1 MSHTLRKRIYR
12 KIDRTSAVFK
22 SKRPTKTKILD
33 ADIDE
38 FISNLSPDT
47 SDMSDD
53 SDFEF
58 DGTILDKWVAQSKS
72 TDGPDIESMEFIFDV
87 IIKKMPPAVQLPFL
101 GMKRAVIY
109 CNNLYA
115 ANLKFFR
122 GILSASSMLVAWV
135 IHFLY
140 ILSTS
145 YRHILLSSYRFII
158 KVDAWMDQ
166 ILDDRVVPEQSSMM
180 SKTIRDKIAE
190 SMKLSK
196 MPVSTKRARE
206 LMLHSSGSKTRNGT
220 GSFLK
225 WLHAVDGAKQA
236 NEGTAVSK
244 FATDM
249 ARGITDMN
257 IGGMNLADLTNKF
270 PDMNLADLTNK
281 FPDMHLAD
289 LGADL
294 GTKIQDM
301 HIAENLQNV
310 GGQLVGQLK
319 EIDVE
324 ENIKKTKRTM
334 KKMGDGLK
342 SIGNTFGSMFGKKKE
357 PEIEPPV
364 KQNVQEENLKKSIEK
379 IRRDS
384 MSENPKPLSNI
395 NVRVSNAKIS
405 NAKLSNAKL
414 SNAKFSNPKI
424 SNAKLSNAKM
434 SNAKTSN
441 TKTSNTQATTKK
453 FSKTG
458 SSLKMP

>member
-1 MSHTLRKRIYR
+1 
-12 KIDRTSAVFK
+12 
-22 SKRPTKTKILD
+22 
-33 ADIDE
+33 
-38 FISNLSPDT
+38 
-47 SDMSDD
+47 
-53 SDFEF
+53 
-58 DGTILDKWVAQSKS
+58 
-72 TDGPDIESMEFIFDV
+72 
-87 IIKKMPPAVQLPFL
+87 
-101 GMKRAVIY
+101 
-109 CNNLYA
+109 
-115 ANLKFFR
+115 
-122 GILSASSMLVAWV
+122 
-135 IHFLY
+135 
-140 ILSTS
+140 
-145 YRHILLSSYRFII
+145 
-158 KVDAWMDQ
+158 
-166 ILDDRVVPEQSSMM
+166 MM

-190 SMKLSK
+190 SIKLSK
-196 MPVSTKRARE
+196 TPVSTKRARE
-206 LMLHSSGSKTRNGT
+206 LMLHSSGSKTQNGT

-270 PDMNLADLTNK
+270 PDINLADLTNK

-289 LGADL
+289 FGADL

-364 KQNVQEENLKKSIEK
+364 KQKVHEENLKKSIEK

-384 MSENPKPLSNI
+384 ISENSKPLSNI
-395 NVRVSNAKIS
+395 NVRVSNAKI
-405 NAKLSNAKL
+405 
-414 SNAKFSNPKI
+414 SNPKI

-441 TKTSNTQATTKK
+441 TKTSNTQISNTKTSNTKTSNTQATTKK
-453 FSKTG
+453 SSKTG
-458 SSLKMP
+458 SSLKM

>member
-1 MSHTLRKRIYR
+1 M
-12 KIDRTSAVFK
+12 
-22 SKRPTKTKILD
+22 
-33 ADIDE
+33 
-38 FISNLSPDT
+38 NLPD
-47 SDMSDD
+47 
-53 SDFEF
+53 
-58 DGTILDKWVAQSKS
+58 
-72 TDGPDIESMEFIFDV
+72 
-87 IIKKMPPAVQLPFL
+87 
-101 GMKRAVIY
+101 
-109 CNNLYA
+109 
-115 ANLKFFR
+115 
-122 GILSASSMLVAWV
+122 
-135 IHFLY
+135 
-140 ILSTS
+140 
-145 YRHILLSSYRFII
+145 
-158 KVDAWMDQ
+158 
-166 ILDDRVVPEQSSMM
+166 
-180 SKTIRDKIAE
+180 SKTQ
-190 SMKLSK
+190 
-196 MPVSTKRARE
+196 
-206 LMLHSSGSKTRNGT
+206 NGT

-270 PDMNLADLTNK
+270 PDMNLGDLTNK

-357 PEIEPPV
+357 PEIESPV
-364 KQNVQEENLKKSIEK
+364 KQKVHEENLKKTIEK
-379 IRRDS
+379 IRRNS
-384 MSENPKPLSNI
+384 LSENPKPLSNL
-395 NVRVSNAKIS
+395 NVRVS

-424 SNAKLSNAKM
+424 SKVKLSNAKM
-434 SNAKTSN
+434 SNAKIPNTKIPNTKTSN
-441 TKTSNTQATTKK
+441 TKTSNTQVTTKK
-453 FSKTG
+453 SSKTG
-458 SSLKMP
+458 SSLKMS

>member
-1 MSHTLRKRIYR
+1 M
-12 KIDRTSAVFK
+12 
-22 SKRPTKTKILD
+22 
-33 ADIDE
+33 
-38 FISNLSPDT
+38 NLPD
-47 SDMSDD
+47 
-53 SDFEF
+53 
-58 DGTILDKWVAQSKS
+58 
-72 TDGPDIESMEFIFDV
+72 
-87 IIKKMPPAVQLPFL
+87 
-101 GMKRAVIY
+101 
-109 CNNLYA
+109 
-115 ANLKFFR
+115 
-122 GILSASSMLVAWV
+122 
-135 IHFLY
+135 
-140 ILSTS
+140 
-145 YRHILLSSYRFII
+145 
-158 KVDAWMDQ
+158 
-166 ILDDRVVPEQSSMM
+166 
-180 SKTIRDKIAE
+180 SKTQ
-190 SMKLSK
+190 
-196 MPVSTKRARE
+196 
-206 LMLHSSGSKTRNGT
+206 NGT

-270 PDMNLADLTNK
+270 PDMNLGDLTNK

-324 ENIKKTKRTM
+324 ENM

-357 PEIEPPV
+357 PEIESPV
-364 KQNVQEENLKKSIEK
+364 KQKVHEENLKKTIEK
-379 IRRDS
+379 IRRNS
-384 MSENPKPLSNI
+384 LSENPKPLSNI

-414 SNAKFSNPKI
+414 PNTKI
-424 SNAKLSNAKM
+424 PNT
-434 SNAKTSN
+434 KTSN
-441 TKTSNTQATTKK
+441 TKTSNTQVTTKK
-453 FSKTG
+453 SSKTG
-458 SSLKMP
+458 SSLKMS

>member
-1 MSHTLRKRIYR
+1 M
-12 KIDRTSAVFK
+12 
-22 SKRPTKTKILD
+22 
-33 ADIDE
+33 
-38 FISNLSPDT
+38 
-47 SDMSDD
+47 
-53 SDFEF
+53 
-58 DGTILDKWVAQSKS
+58 G
-72 TDGPDIESMEFIFDV
+72 
-87 IIKKMPPAVQLPFL
+87 
-101 GMKRAVIY
+101 
-109 CNNLYA
+109 
-115 ANLKFFR
+115 
-122 GILSASSMLVAWV
+122 
-135 IHFLY
+135 
-140 ILSTS
+140 
-145 YRHILLSSYRFII
+145 ILLSSYRFII

-405 NAKLSNAKL
+405 NAKLSNAK
-414 SNAKFSNPKI
+414 
-424 SNAKLSNAKM
+424 M

>member
-1 MSHTLRKRIYR
+1 
-12 KIDRTSAVFK
+12 
-22 SKRPTKTKILD
+22 
-33 ADIDE
+33 
-38 FISNLSPDT
+38 
-47 SDMSDD
+47 
-53 SDFEF
+53 
-58 DGTILDKWVAQSKS
+58 
-72 TDGPDIESMEFIFDV
+72 
-87 IIKKMPPAVQLPFL
+87 
-101 GMKRAVIY
+101 
-109 CNNLYA
+109 
-115 ANLKFFR
+115 
-122 GILSASSMLVAWV
+122 
-135 IHFLY
+135 
-140 ILSTS
+140 
-145 YRHILLSSYRFII
+145 
-158 KVDAWMDQ
+158 
-166 ILDDRVVPEQSSMM
+166 
-180 SKTIRDKIAE
+180 
-190 SMKLSK
+190 
-196 MPVSTKRARE
+196 
-206 LMLHSSGSKTRNGT
+206 
-220 GSFLK
+220 
-225 WLHAVDGAKQA
+225 
-236 NEGTAVSK
+236 
-244 FATDM
+244 
-249 ARGITDMN
+249 
-257 IGGMNLADLTNKF
+257 
-270 PDMNLADLTNK
+270 
-281 FPDMHLAD
+281 MHLAD

-405 NAKLSNAKL
+405 NAKLSNAK
-414 SNAKFSNPKI
+414 
-424 SNAKLSNAKM
+424 M

>member
-1 MSHTLRKRIYR
+1 
-12 KIDRTSAVFK
+12 
-22 SKRPTKTKILD
+22 
-33 ADIDE
+33 
-38 FISNLSPDT
+38 
-47 SDMSDD
+47 
-53 SDFEF
+53 
-58 DGTILDKWVAQSKS
+58 
-72 TDGPDIESMEFIFDV
+72 
-87 IIKKMPPAVQLPFL
+87 
-101 GMKRAVIY
+101 
-109 CNNLYA
+109 
-115 ANLKFFR
+115 
-122 GILSASSMLVAWV
+122 
-135 IHFLY
+135 
-140 ILSTS
+140 
-145 YRHILLSSYRFII
+145 
-158 KVDAWMDQ
+158 
-166 ILDDRVVPEQSSMM
+166 MM

-190 SMKLSK
+190 SIKLSK
-196 MPVSTKRARE
+196 TPVSTKRARE
-206 LMLHSSGSKTRNGT
+206 LMLHSSGSKTQNGT

-225 WLHAVDGAKQA
+225 WLHTVDRAKQA

-270 PDMNLADLTNK
+270 PDINLADLTNK

-289 LGADL
+289 FGADL

-310 GGQLVGQLK
+310 GGELVGQLK

-357 PEIEPPV
+357 PEIESPV
-364 KQNVQEENLKKSIEK
+364 KQKVHEENLNKSIEK

-384 MSENPKPLSNI
+384 MSENPKPLSNLDL
-395 NVRVSNAKIS
+395 RVSSAKIS
-405 NAKLSNAKL
+405 NAKL
-414 SNAKFSNPKI
+414 

-441 TKTSNTQATTKK
+441 TKTSNTQTSNMQTTTKKSSKTGSSNTQATTKK
-453 FSKTG
+453 SSKTG
-458 SSLKMP
+458 SSLKM

>member
-1 MSHTLRKRIYR
+1 MG
-12 KIDRTSAVFK
+12 TSAVFK

-72 TDGPDIESMEFIFDV
+72 TDGPDIESMEFTFDV

-270 PDMNLADLTNK
+270 PDMNLADL
-281 FPDMHLAD
+281 
-289 LGADL
+289 GADL

-364 KQNVQEENLKKSIEK
+364 KQNVHEENLKKSIEK

-384 MSENPKPLSNI
+384 MSENPKQLSNI

-424 SNAKLSNAKM
+424 SKAKLSNAKM
-434 SNAKTSN
+434 SNAKMSN